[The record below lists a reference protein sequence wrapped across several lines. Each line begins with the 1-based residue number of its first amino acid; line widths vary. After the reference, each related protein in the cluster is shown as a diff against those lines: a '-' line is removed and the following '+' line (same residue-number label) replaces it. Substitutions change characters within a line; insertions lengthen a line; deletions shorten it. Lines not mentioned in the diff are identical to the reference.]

1 MPEVNDLDQIFLGVR
16 NGLGVW
22 VSQGALDQVG
32 EKRIRR
38 ELGMV
43 RMFPVKTDLSG
54 NEVMVE
60 ARTQEKAVE
69 KYLRSFK
76 SIPLE
81 AICKK

>member
-1 MPEVNDLDQIFLGVR
+1 MPEVNDHDQIFLGVR
-16 NGLGVW
+16 NGLEVW
-22 VSQGALDQVG
+22 VSQSALVQVG
-32 EKRIRR
+32 ENKIRR

-60 ARTQEKAVE
+60 AGTQEEAVE

-81 AICKK
+81 ATCQK